1 MREMIRTLVLSTMM
15 LVLPSLAQAQAPGQ
29 NEEKYIV
36 TFRPGTAPALRAAV
50 VARFG
55 GAVRHNFSIIDAVA
69 VRIPNGLAGN
79 LLTAVSRDPSVLSIT
94 TDHTVYAFQ
103 DANSFRGNAAQRMSA
118 TAWTRQVVPE
128 GVKRVGL
135 PVGGVSDG
143 AGIGVAIV
151 DTGIDLSN
159 ADLAA
164 NIHPD
169 KFVSPGMGTTSCQDN
184 NGHGTHVS
192 GIVAAIDNQIGT
204 VGVAPRATLYCV
216 KVLDASGTGSDSDVI
231 AGLDWVLQHAAIR
244 VVNMSLGRPV
254 STNPAADEPM
264 HAAVKRLND
273 AGITLVVA
281 AGNDSSK
288 QVSDMV
294 PASFS
299 EVLPVASTS
308 AIDGTNFCPWLAA
321 PIKADTAS
329 YFTTDGAGV
338 VISAPG
344 EDQENVSGFC
354 YISTVGILSTRRG
367 GGTIRMSGTSM
378 ASPHVAGVA
387 VRMIQQ
393 HAAWRSDDVRAEL
406 QRTAQRKETAPLD
419 SPASSYTFDKIREGI
434 AKAP

>member
-1 MREMIRTLVLSTMM
+1 MTLVFPLF
-15 LVLPSLAQAQAPGQ
+15 AQAQAPVQ
-29 NEEKYIV
+29 NEQKYIV
-36 TFRPGTAPALRAAV
+36 TFRPGTAHALRAAI
-50 VARFG
+50 VARSG

-69 VRIPNGLAGN
+69 VRIPNGLGAN
-79 LLTAVSRDPSVLSIT
+79 LLTALSRDPSVLSIT

-103 DANSFRGNAAQRMSA
+103 EANRVGENAVAMA
-118 TAWTRQVVPE
+118 AAPVTRQVVPE

-135 PVGGVSDG
+135 PVPGVSDG
-143 AGIGVAIV
+143 AGIGVAVV

-308 AIDGTNFCPWLAA
+308 AIDGSNSCPWLAG
-321 PIKADTAS
+321 PLSADTAS
-329 YFTTDGAGV
+329 
-338 VISAPG
+338 
-344 EDQENVSGFC
+344 
-354 YISTVGILSTRRG
+354 
-367 GGTIRMSGTSM
+367 
-378 ASPHVAGVA
+378 
-387 VRMIQQ
+387 
-393 HAAWRSDDVRAEL
+393 
-406 QRTAQRKETAPLD
+406 
-419 SPASSYTFDKIREGI
+419 
-434 AKAP
+434 

>member
-1 MREMIRTLVLSTMM
+1 MREMIRTLVLSTMIS
-15 LVLPSLAQAQAPGQ
+15 VLPLLAQAQAPGQ

-79 LLTAVSRDPSVLSIT
+79 LLTALSRDPSVLSIT

-164 NIHPD
+164 NIYPD
-169 KFVSPGMGTTSCQDN
+169 KFVSPGIGSSCQDN

-204 VGVAPRATLYCV
+204 IGVAPKATLYCV
-216 KVLDASGTGSDSDVI
+216 KVLDASGSGSDSDVI
-231 AGLDWVLQHAAIR
+231 AGLDWVFQHAAIR

-254 STNPAADEPM
+254 SPNPADDAPM
-264 HAAVKRLND
+264 HTAVKKLYD
-273 AGITLVVA
+273 AGITVVVA

-299 EVLPVASTS
+299 EVLPVASTT
-308 AIDGTNFCPWLAA
+308 AIDGSNSCPWLAG
-321 PIKADTAS
+321 PLSADTAS

-344 EDQENVSGFC
+344 EDKENVGGSC
-354 YISTVGILSTRRG
+354 YLSTVGILSTRLG
-367 GGTIRMSGTSM
+367 GGTTRMSGTSM

-387 VRMIQQ
+387 ARMIQQ

-406 QRTAQRKETAPLD
+406 QRTAQRKGEAPLD
-419 SPASSYTFDKIREGI
+419 SPVSGYTSDNVREGI